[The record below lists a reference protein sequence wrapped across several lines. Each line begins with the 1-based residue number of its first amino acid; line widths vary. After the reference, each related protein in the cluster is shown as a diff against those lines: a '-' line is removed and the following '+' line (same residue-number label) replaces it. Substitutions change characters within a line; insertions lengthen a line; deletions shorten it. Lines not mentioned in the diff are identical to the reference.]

1 VRIRFPDE
9 YVIQGTF
16 KALEKVEEV
25 YKLVKDHLFNKE
37 REFYLYETPPKK
49 IASDMKITLK

>member
-1 VRIRFPDE
+1 MRIRFPDD

-16 KALEKVEEV
+16 SALEKIGDV
-25 YKLVKDHLFNKE
+25 YAFIKEHLFLKE

-49 IASDMKITLK
+49 IL